1 MTSNAQ
7 YPPFDPAVVDRLLE
21 CLSTDDA
28 FRDLFASDPVAALA
42 KVGYTGKLA
51 KPPPCLRTTTLA
63 PKEEIAASRKLL
75 HEHLLGS
82 GPMPMTVIF
91 TFESG
96 QIERSL
102 RAS

>member
-21 CLSTDDA
+21 SLSTDDA
-28 FRDLFASDPVAALA
+28 FRELFASDPVAALA
-42 KVGYTGKLA
+42 KVGYAGSLS
-51 KPPPCLRTTTLA
+51 KPPPCLRTSTLA
-63 PKEEIAASRKLL
+63 PKEEIAACRKLL
-75 HEHLLGS
+75 HDHLLGS

-91 TFESG
+91 NFEAG

-102 RAS
+102 SPS